1 MMNRMTSRL
10 QQAKQ
15 RAGRTMTRVNTPLHR
30 RRAWKIGRMLVI
42 VALGIL
48 AMAVGW
54 MVFAVVVEIIWGQM
68 DVP

>member
-15 RAGRTMTRVNTPLHR
+15 RADRTMTRFHTPLHR
-30 RRAWKIGRMLVI
+30 RRAWNIGRVLVT

-48 AMAVGW
+48 TMAVGW
-54 MVFAVVVEIIWGQM
+54 VVFAVVVEIIWGQM